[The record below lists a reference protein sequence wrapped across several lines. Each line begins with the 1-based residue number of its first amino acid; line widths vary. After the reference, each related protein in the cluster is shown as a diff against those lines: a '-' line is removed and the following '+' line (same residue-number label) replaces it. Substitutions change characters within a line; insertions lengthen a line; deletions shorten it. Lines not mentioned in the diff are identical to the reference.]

1 MDVTLPV
8 KEPHLLG
15 ERHDDAVPERWVIEM
30 VPAKVHAIETE
41 GDVGTDIHLGEI
53 AYVPTTGVRRV
64 HETRFVAATT
74 PRSKVTAV

>member
-41 GDVGTDIHLGEI
+41 GDLDIHLGEI
-53 AYVPTTGVRRV
+53 VNVPTTGVRRV